1 LHPHSV
7 RPQPAFP
14 FRLPFPPTRQL
25 FQTRTLPQRDMAV
38 TYALPQIPT
47 RPARPARSPEAEDS
61 ASRRLTPYPD
71 PKKAF
76 PLSDDHDDNKR
87 KHDRDPK
94 RKPQY
99 NPDSSASPELVKP
112 IEINFSR
119 ISKKLRRS
127 PSNPPGP
134 VGDRSKLERKSS
146 LPSLGS
152 SSFDN
157 FASGEGALGE
167 GRPRRRDGWLIPDAF
182 VQDYLKD
189 LKRSVVCL
197 AIVKV

>member
-1 LHPHSV
+1 
-7 RPQPAFP
+7 
-14 FRLPFPPTRQL
+14 
-25 FQTRTLPQRDMAV
+25 MAV
-38 TYALPQIPT
+38 TYALPQIPN

-76 PLSDDHDDNKR
+76 PLSDDHDDNR
-87 KHDRDPK
+87 HNHD
-94 RKPQY
+94 Q
-99 NPDSSASPELVKP
+99 DSKLNDLELPISSPGSERVKP

-127 PSNPPGP
+127 PSNPPGS

-157 FASGEGALGE
+157 FASGEGTLGE
-167 GRPRRRDGWLIPDAF
+167 RRPRRRDGWLIPDAF

-189 LKRSVVCL
+189 LKRSVVSL
-197 AIVKV
+197 AIVGV

>member
-1 LHPHSV
+1 
-7 RPQPAFP
+7 
-14 FRLPFPPTRQL
+14 
-25 FQTRTLPQRDMAV
+25 MAV

-87 KHDRDPK
+87 KHDRVSKLED
-94 RKPQY
+94 QY
-99 NPDSSASPELVKP
+99 NLDSSASPERVKP

-157 FASGEGALGE
+157 FASGEG
-167 GRPRRRDGWLIPDAF
+167 RQRRRDGWLIPEAF
-182 VQDYLKD
+182 VQDYLRD
-189 LKRSVVCL
+189 LKRLVVSFAMVEVQL
-197 AIVKV
+197 TNY